1 MYVVRIMAEIGA
13 PLSREVEDLLYI
25 RLERG
30 THAGFKTDF
39 LLNRFDNEM
48 CCVSC
53 FGIAQMPTRITT
65 CGHIACKSC
74 LDYRL
79 NLGTPVCPSDNR
91 AFTAQQIQ
99 GDAGMARRIG
109 ELGVSCPLQARGCRW
124 EGKLKLCYTH
134 LLSCECG
141 PSVISRVSCECCG
154 EELPSGLV
162 LQHKAS
168 CPAVLIQC
176 PNQCE
181 VGCIQRS
188 IVSQHLKECPKSV
201 VPCPLQN
208 MGCDFKCL
216 RRGMDSHMAEQ
227 VIRHTTL
234 IAIGLSSM
242 MKTNESNMP
251 NNVDANLNE
260 RIVRLE
266 ERVTNRDNEISLLK
280 AQCKVLADKMIGREH
295 ALIPTQPNPL
305 PHSNVPYTY
314 SPFCWVIDDI
324 KGKRANSCEVVSP
337 CVYSAPGGHCIM
349 FKLVANGLGM
359 GRGTHISMVIYQCQ
373 GAFDSKLNW
382 PAKFKFTLTVLN
394 QSQDKDHLQLIKQ
407 FKFSSPV
414 RPPNATTP
422 EQLVIPDYL
431 LYRDILRA
439 SGELH
444 YIREDKISIR
454 ILIQSCE

>member
-1 MYVVRIMAEIGA
+1 MAENA
-13 PLSREVEDLLYI
+13 VPLSQDVEDLLYI

-30 THAGFKTDF
+30 GHAGYKTDF

-79 NLGTPVCPSDNR
+79 NFGTPVCPSDSR

-109 ELGVSCPLQARGCRW
+109 EIEVSCPLQARGCRW

-134 LLSCECG
+134 LVSCEWG
-141 PSVISRVSCECCG
+141 PSVVGRVRCEHCG

-162 LQHKAS
+162 IQHKNS
-168 CPAVLIQC
+168 CPAVMIHC

-181 VGCIQRS
+181 VALIQRS
-188 IVSQHLKECPKSV
+188 FVSQHLKECSKSV
-201 VPCPLQN
+201 VHCPLQN
-208 MGCDFKCL
+208 MGCDFRCL
-216 RRGMDSHMAEQ
+216 RSSMDSHMTEQ
-227 VIRHTTL
+227 VIQHTTL
-234 IAIGLSSM
+234 IAIGLSNM
-242 MKTNESNMP
+242 MKTNESNKP
-251 NNVDANLNE
+251 SNVDSNLNG
-260 RIVRLE
+260 RILRLE
-266 ERVTNRDNEISLLK
+266 EIVTTRDKEISILK
-280 AQCKVLADKMIGREH
+280 AQCKVLADKIIEREH
-295 ALIPTQPNPL
+295 VISPTQSNPFL
-305 PHSNVPYTY
+305 NSSICYTY
-314 SPFCWVIDDI
+314 SPFCWLIDDI
-324 KGKRANSCEVVSP
+324 HVKRANSCELVSP
-337 CVYSAPGGHCIM
+337 CVYSAPGGHCVM
-349 FKLVANGLGM
+349 FKLVANGFGM
-359 GRGTHISMVIYQCQ
+359 GRGTHISMITYQCQ

-382 PAKFKFTLTVLN
+382 PVKFKFTFTVLN
-394 QSQDKDHLQLIKQ
+394 QSEDKNHIQLIKH

-414 RPPNATTP
+414 RPPNATSL

-454 ILIQSCE
+454 ILIQPCE